1 MQFPH
6 VHFLHCINQW
16 CLTACTVQLQQ
27 ISTVFICRQQL
38 PLWWNQI
45 RKLFRLAPQK
55 GNDVNG
61 WMMWFSAE
69 RSLLEETECFC
80 ICMAHTMNSAPHIS
94 EVEHST
100 TQLAALTMV
109 PNKTGC
115 IFTQE
120 KQNACTCARCTLQ
133 TLPLTLLKLN
143 IWLLNSLPGTAVLNE
158 TGCTFAWIDSSAACR
173 LLAGHCALCEP
184 RSHAPFDLVDCESHA
199 MWMTSATARRW
210 W

>member
-27 ISTVFICRQQL
+27 ISTVFMCRQQL

-69 RSLLEETECFC
+69 RGLLEETECARPTLWTLPLTF
-80 ICMAHTMNSAPHIS
+80 PKL
-94 EVEHST
+94 ST
-100 TQLAALTMV
+100 LLLNLLSDTMV

-120 KQNACTCARCTLQ
+120 KQNACTCARCTATNPVSHITDAEHFTTQLASRYCSAERNW
-133 TLPLTLLKLN
+133 LYLCLN
-143 IWLLNSLPGTAVLNE
+143 WLIKQHV
-158 TGCTFAWIDSSAACR
+158 AC
-173 LLAGHCALCEP
+173 
-184 RSHAPFDLVDCESHA
+184 
-199 MWMTSATARRW
+199 
-210 W
+210 